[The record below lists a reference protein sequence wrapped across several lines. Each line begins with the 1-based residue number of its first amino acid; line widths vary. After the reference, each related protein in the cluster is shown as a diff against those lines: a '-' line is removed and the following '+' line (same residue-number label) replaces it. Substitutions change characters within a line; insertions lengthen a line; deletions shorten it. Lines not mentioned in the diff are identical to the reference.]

1 MPGSL
6 LILLLSNAKINIS
19 TTKGNTMAHALEE
32 KDGQVAFAL
41 RGEPAWHGLANVLFD
56 KDEHIKTSTM
66 LDSAKLSNWNIQL
79 EELVTPTDYRT
90 HRSSYYVTRTNP
102 FDNGTDILGVVG
114 ERYQIVQ
121 NEQLFEFGDNLLDGG
136 ASWESAGSIKHG
148 TIVFGSLVIPKEF
161 TLDAQ
166 GANDKTTTYLMVHTS
181 HDGSVAVQASITPVR
196 VVCQNTLN
204 LALGSTKQSFK
215 LRHTA
220 SIDGRI
226 AVAREALGLTFKYMD
241 DFEKEAKALF
251 ETSVNDKQ
259 FNDIITAIYPKPEA
273 DKKMSVKKWENKID
287 LINDIYFKSPT
298 QENIKGNAWGVL
310 NALTERLDYFRA
322 ERKGN
327 TENRLASASG
337 FDIPSNVEKNKLFRA
352 VKELAGVK

>member
-1 MPGSL
+1 
-6 LILLLSNAKINIS
+6 
-19 TTKGNTMAHALEE
+19 MAHALEE

-41 RGEPAWHGLANVLFD
+41 RGKPAWHGLANVLFD
-56 KDEHIKTSTM
+56 KDEHINTSTM
-66 LDSAKLSNWNIQL
+66 LDSAKLSNWDIQL
-79 EELVTPTDYRT
+79 LEVDNPVGYNNDKTNYF
-90 HRSSYYVTRTNP
+90 VTRTNP
-102 FDNGTDILGVVG
+102 FGNGKDVLGIVG
-114 ERYQIVQ
+114 EKYKVVQ

-136 ASWESAGSIKHG
+136 ASWESAGSIKG
-148 TIVFGSLVIPKEF
+148 GRLVFGSLVIPKEF
-161 TLDAQ
+161 TLDPE
-166 GANDKTTTYLMVHTS
+166 GANDTTKTYLLVHTS
-181 HDGSVAVQASITPVR
+181 HDGSVSLQASITPVR

-204 LALGSTKQSFK
+204 LALGAVKQSFK
-215 LRHTA
+215 LRHTQ
-220 SIDGRI
+220 SIDGKI
-226 AVAREALGLTFKYMD
+226 QVAREALGLTFQYMD
-241 DFEKEAKALF
+241 NFEAEAKALF
-251 ETSVNDKQ
+251 ETAVNDKQ
-259 FNDIITAIYPKPEA
+259 FYDIITAIYPKPEA